1 MLIVQCIFIFQ
12 KDIPVWSM
20 RINILSL
27 IVKMSRIETI
37 VLKFNWNS
45 MVPRS
50 NVIPLLVVERSRNT
64 FRE

>member
-1 MLIVQCIFIFQ
+1 
-12 KDIPVWSM
+12 M

-45 MVPRS
+45 MVPIL
-50 NVIPLLVVERSRNT
+50 NVILLLVAERSRNT